1 MQIVKK
7 LHSVLQ
13 PGRSVRPACSPHRRL
28 LRRMAWAVAVW
39 LAAQAPAV
47 AQYDPAFAHYWEL
60 EPQYNP
66 AAVGRSPQLS
76 LNVAYQAHA
85 TGFDNAG
92 STMYAGAD
100 IALQLGRTRHGVG
113 AVFQNDEIGLF
124 SHKRFSL
131 QYAYHLKLWGGQ
143 LSIGAEADMLAE
155 GIDGSK
161 ADAGEGG
168 DPAIPTAQ
176 VDGAR
181 FDASAGLWYTHGA
194 WYAGVAMQHLT
205 MPTVNLGDQWQM
217 EVPALYNFTAGYN
230 IKTKSPFLRIV
241 PSVMLRYQGADF
253 RADLTA
259 RVVYAHRKLELTCAA
274 GYAPNRSFMLQV
286 GGTLHGVKI
295 SYAYEAFTGG
305 MGLGSGQHELCI
317 SYRMPVDLGKKGKNK
332 HQSVR
337 FL

>member
-1 MQIVKK
+1 MTFFEHTQHV
-7 LHSVLQ
+7 
-13 PGRSVRPACSPHRRL
+13 PMPDDTRHRL
-28 LRRMAWAVAVW
+28 NNALRWCMAVAAWLLCVW
-39 LAAQAPAV
+39 PAA

-76 LNVAYQAHA
+76 LNMAYQAHA
-85 TGFDNAG
+85 TGFEDAG

-100 IALQLGRTRHGVG
+100 IALQLGRTRHGLG

-131 QYAYHLKLWGGQ
+131 QYAYHFKLWGGQ
-143 LSIGAEADMLAE
+143 LSVGAEADMLAE
-155 GIDGSK
+155 GIDGGK
-161 ADAGEGG
+161 ADVGESG
-168 DPAIPTAQ
+168 DPAIPTSE

-181 FDASAGLWYTHGA
+181 FDASVGLWYAHGP
-194 WYAGVAMQHLT
+194 WYAGVAMQHVT
-205 MPTVNLGDQWQM
+205 MPTVNVGEQWQV

-230 IKTKSPFLRIV
+230 IKTKSPFLKIV
-241 PSVMLRYQGADF
+241 PSVMLRYQGVDF

-259 RVVYAHRKLELTCAA
+259 RVVYTHQKLQLTCAA
-274 GYAPNRSFMLQV
+274 GYTPNRAVMLQV
-286 GGTLHGVKI
+286 GGTLHGVKL
-295 SYAYEAFTGG
+295 SYAYEANVAGIG
-305 MGLGSGQHELCI
+305 MSSGNHELCV
-317 SYRMPVDLGKKGKNK
+317 SYRMEIDLGKKGKNK